1 MQKDI
6 IKRVNKLLDVVK
18 RDPKNIKMFFKHTDG
33 HYEDTDNK
41 GLTFKNDIEFNKYIE
56 TQKEITGQEIT
67 PIIFIII
74 DNDISD
80 LERALFNDY

>member
-18 RDPKNIKMFFKHTDG
+18 RNPKNIKLFFKYTDG

-41 GLTFKNDIEFNKYIE
+41 GLTFKNDIEFNNYIE

-67 PIIFIII
+67 TVIMIVL
-74 DNDISD
+74 DNNVSD
-80 LERALFNDY
+80 LERALYNDY